1 MIDIRSELFLRQWK
15 MLEKNVNILTDYERK
30 SGRLLFNSLKEISAD
45 SRQVLKEKYYDSN
58 KYAKYDK
65 DRKVHTTVMP
75 IKDDVLAL
83 NRGLLLEDYRLLKN
97 NAQLELEYKLDDVS
111 QKIIQQERFVF
122 VELKGLYVL
131 DIGETDWFSF
141 FSNNIVLNSDMSL
154 AYKFDTENMNERKI
168 VEIFENHGFKRKLLD
183 RDW

>member
-1 MIDIRSELFLRQWK
+1 
-15 MLEKNVNILTDYERK
+15 MLEENVNILTEHEIK
-30 SGRLLFNSLKEISAD
+30 SARLLFNSLKEVSSD
-45 SRQVLKEKYYDSN
+45 SRHLLKEKYYESN

-65 DRKVHTTVMP
+65 NRKIYTTVIP

-83 NRGLLLEDYRLLKN
+83 NRGLLIEDYRLLKN
-97 NAQLELEYKLDDVS
+97 KAQHELEYKLDDVS

-122 VELKGLYVL
+122 VVLKGLYVS
-131 DIGETDWFSF
+131 DIRNTDYFSL
-141 FSNNIVLNSDMSL
+141 FSNDIVLNSDMSL